1 MIIDVSNQLSRRR
14 KIVENTITCL
24 LWFYFLR
31 LVFSQSIKYL
41 IGDIDILFDMI
52 FWSMLVWLWILFY
65 KVYAKPLKIE
75 KPAMIEV
82 SRKEISSNV
91 CVVYHDDDGNIIRIE
106 ETPK

>member
-1 MIIDVSNQLSRRR
+1 MG
-14 KIVENTITCL
+14 
-24 LWFYFLR
+24 
-31 LVFSQSIKYL
+31 L

-52 FWSMLVWLWILFY
+52 FWSMLVWLWVLFY

-82 SRKEISSNV
+82 SKREISSNV